1 MSAFQDL
8 DETRSKIHNNFES
21 VKPKGVLRSRRRT
34 GSLCLVLLIHLGNYK
49 KSAQSEIK
57 NLNRG

>member
-49 KSAQSEIK
+49 KKCTI
-57 NLNRG
+57 RD